1 MKQSDVFQKFG
12 DAGFLPHLFQIF
24 FVQSPRFLLKSDV
37 NARLFDRAAHRVQ
50 SGQRTFAHSKRTD
63 IASRLMKQST
73 IQNPVSV
80 HGVGLHTGKDVTL
93 TFKPAAANHGFR
105 FQRVDLPEQPLI
117 PADVKL
123 VISTNRGT
131 TLKSGEAQVSTVEHV
146 LSALTG
152 LNIDN
157 VLLEID
163 GPEMPIM
170 DGTSM
175 PFVEALQRAGRSD
188 LEIDRDYFI
197 VTEPVAYKD
206 EVTGTELLALPSDH
220 FEATVMIDFNS
231 KVLGQQFAALNN
243 LEDYVTD
250 IAPCRTF
257 VFLHE
262 LEKLLDMGL
271 IKGGDL
277 DNAIVIAD
285 RKMEQDELDGLAK
298 KMGKPGV
305 KVDSEGV
312 LNTVK
317 LHFPNEPARHKLLD
331 VIGDLAL
338 IGKPIRGKI
347 VATKPGHTA
356 NVEFAKILKK
366 QLTEKRRLFGIPKY
380 DPDKE
385 PVLDN
390 MEVSRM
396 LPHRFPFLMVDK
408 IIELTPNQVVGV
420 KNVTINEAFFQ
431 GHFPDNPV
439 FPGVLQIE
447 ALAQTGGILALHNVP
462 DPGNWDTYFLKIDN
476 TKFKAKVH
484 PGDTLILKMEL
495 LEPIRRGIVHMQ
507 GTAYVGS
514 KVVSEGELTA
524 QVVRRAVKE
533 G

>member
-1 MKQSDVFQKFG
+1 
-12 DAGFLPHLFQIF
+12 
-24 FVQSPRFLLKSDV
+24 
-37 NARLFDRAAHRVQ
+37 
-50 SGQRTFAHSKRTD
+50 
-63 IASRLMKQST
+63 MKQST

-80 HGVGLHTGKDVTL
+80 HGVGLHTGKTVTL

-105 FQRVDLPEQPLI
+105 FQRVDLPEQPVI
-117 PADVKL
+117 PADVKM

-152 LNIDN
+152 LHFDN

-170 DGTSM
+170 DGTAM
-175 PFVEALQRAGRSD
+175 PFVEALQQAGRTELD
-188 LEIDRDYFI
+188 VDREYFV
-197 VTEPVAYKD
+197 VTEPISYKD
-206 EVTGTELLALPSDH
+206 EVTGTELLALPSDD

-231 KVLGQQFAALNN
+231 KVLGQQFAALHNMK
-243 LEDYVTD
+243 DYIEE

-257 VFLHE
+257 VFVHE
-262 LEKLLDMGL
+262 LEKLLEVGL

-277 DNAIVIAD
+277 ENAIVIAD
-285 RKMEQDELDGLAK
+285 RRLEQEELDILAQ
-298 KMGKPGV
+298 KMGKKGI

-317 LHFPNEPARHKLLD
+317 LRFQNEPARHKLLD

-338 IGKPIRGKI
+338 IGRPIRGKI

-366 QLTEKRRLFGIPKY
+366 HLMEKRRLLGIPRY
-380 DPDKE
+380 DPEKE
-385 PVLDN
+385 PVYNTMDIAQ
-390 MEVSRM
+390 R
-396 LPHRFPFLMVDK
+396 LPHRFPFLLVDK
-408 IIELTPNQVVGV
+408 VIEISQNHVVGV

-431 GHFPDNPV
+431 GHFPNNPV
-439 FPGVLQIE
+439 FPGVLQME
-447 ALAQTGGILALHNVP
+447 ALAQTGGILALHNMP

-476 TKFKAKVH
+476 AKFKAKVV

-514 KVVSEGELTA
+514 KIVSEGELTA
-524 QVVRRAVKE
+524 QVVRRTKE
-533 G
+533 TTGESGL

>member
-1 MKQSDVFQKFG
+1 
-12 DAGFLPHLFQIF
+12 
-24 FVQSPRFLLKSDV
+24 
-37 NARLFDRAAHRVQ
+37 
-50 SGQRTFAHSKRTD
+50 
-63 IASRLMKQST
+63 MKQST

-80 HGVGLHTGKDVTL
+80 HGVGLHTGKNVTL
-93 TFKPAAANHGFR
+93 TFKPAPPNHGFR
-105 FQRVDLPEQPLI
+105 FQRVDLPDEPII

-123 VISTNRGT
+123 VISTNRST

-152 LNIDN
+152 LHYDN

-175 PFVEALQRAGRSD
+175 PFVNALLSAGRELSD
-188 LEIDRDYFI
+188 VDRDYFV
-197 VTEPVAYKD
+197 VTEPIAYKD
-206 EVTGTELLALPSDH
+206 EVTGTELLALPADQ

-231 KVLGQQFAALNN
+231 LVLGQQFASLSS
-243 LEDYVTD
+243 LDDYVEA

-271 IKGGDL
+271 SKGGDL
-277 DNAIVIAD
+277 NNAIVIAD
-285 RKMEQDELDGLAK
+285 RKMEQDELDALSQ
-298 KMGKPGV
+298 KMGKPGGV
-305 KVDSEGV
+305 KVDEAGV

-356 NVEFAKILKK
+356 NIEFAKLLKK
-366 QLTEKRRLFGIPKY
+366 HLTEKRRLIGIPKY
-380 DPDKE
+380 DPEKE
-385 PVLDN
+385 PVLDVQG
-390 MEVSRM
+390 VSAR
-396 LPHRFPFLMVDK
+396 LPHRYPFLMVDK
-408 IIELTPNQVVGV
+408 IIEISANHVVGI
-420 KNVTINEAFFQ
+420 KNVTMNEALFQ
-431 GHFPDNPV
+431 GHFPGNPI

-476 TKFKAKVH
+476 TKFKAKVL

-514 KVVSEGELTA
+514 KIVSEGELTA
-524 QVVRRAVKE
+524 QIVRRAAKE
-533 G
+533 A